1 MRPQLGVGGG
11 TPRPRKLRAASS
23 SKMSEVLSAAITT
36 MIGKTLGRMCSA
48 INRRDGAP
56 SAWAPTTKSRLDIDR
71 VSARTTRAIEVHETN
86 PITMKIVR
94 RLGPRTA
101 TRAIASSSGGRD
113 SIRSVKRIR
122 IKSTAPPKNPEHSPM
137 AMPMVIVT
145 AIAATPTVS
154 EIRAPKMIRES
165 TSRPSSSVPMRNLSD
180 GAPGSPKVGATTIVG
195 SCGARTGAK
204 TATITSRV
212 TIAAPTVSSVTK
224 RRMFIRSPPA
234 GCAGRATRKAGQRAG

>member
-1 MRPQLGVGGG
+1 
-11 TPRPRKLRAASS
+11 
-23 SKMSEVLSAAITT
+23 
-36 MIGKTLGRMCSA
+36 MIGKTFGRMCSA

-56 SAWAPTTKSRLDIDR
+56 RASAPTTKSRFDIVS
-71 VSARTTRAIEVHETN
+71 VSARTTRAIDVHETR
-86 PITMKIVR
+86 PMTMKIVR
-94 RLGPRTA
+94 RLGPSTA
-101 TRAIASSSGGRD
+101 TRAIASSSGGSD

-122 IKSTAPPKNPEHSPM
+122 IKSTAPPKNPEHRPI

-154 EIRAPKMIRES
+154 EIRAPKMMRES
-165 TSRPSSSVPMRNLSD
+165 TSRPSSSVPIGNARE

-195 SCGARTGAK
+195 SCGASIGAK
-204 TATITSRV
+204 TATITRTV

-234 GCAGRATRKAGQRAG
+234 ECADRATRRAGRRAG